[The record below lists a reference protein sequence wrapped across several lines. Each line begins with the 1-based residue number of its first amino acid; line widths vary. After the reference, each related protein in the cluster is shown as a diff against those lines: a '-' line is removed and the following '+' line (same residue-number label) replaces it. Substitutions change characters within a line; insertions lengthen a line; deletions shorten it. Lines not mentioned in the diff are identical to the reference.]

1 MGFAVSI
8 DGRVG
13 SPEQVTLKVT
23 DNGFVFGDSAYE
35 TLRTYG
41 GRPFELDRHL
51 LRLRRSIHLLGFT
64 LQTGN
69 DEIKARIDACLSFAG
84 NAESYL
90 RVIVSRGEGDMS
102 YRFERI
108 HEPTIVIYVKPLEP
122 QSEALYERGSSVVIV
137 SIRRNPIES
146 LNPAM
151 KASNLLNNA
160 LASREAYARGAF
172 EAILLNTRGEVA
184 EAAGSNVFMV
194 KGGRLLTPPLSAGI
208 LEGITRGITLEIAAA
223 TGVLYEE
230 RVLFPEDLRA
240 AAEVFLT
247 SSLKEIAPVTTLDGA
262 MVGDGKPGP
271 VTKALLAAYRARIG
285 ALGGFGVGSG
295 RAGLLRPPTTDPA
308 IRDPTSPSRS

>member
-13 SPEQVTLKVT
+13 SPEEVTLKVT

-51 LRLRRSIHLLGFT
+51 LRLRRTIGLLGFDVST
-64 LQTGN
+64 SD

-84 NAESYL
+84 NDESYL
-90 RVIVSRGEGDMS
+90 RVIVSRGVGDMS

-108 HEPTIVIYVKPLEP
+108 AAPTMAIYVKPLEP
-122 QSEALYERGSSVVIV
+122 QNDALYEKGAAAVIV
-137 SIRRNPIES
+137 SIRRNPIEA

-160 LASREAYARGAF
+160 LAAREAYAKGAF
-172 EAILLNTRGEVA
+172 EALLLNTRGEVA
-184 EAAGSNVFMV
+184 EAAGSNVFIV
-194 KGGRLLTPPLSAGI
+194 KGGLLLTPPLSAGI

-223 TGVLYEE
+223 TGVPWEE
-230 RVLFPEDLRA
+230 RVLHPEDLRDA
-240 AAEVFLT
+240 DEVFLT
-247 SSLKEIAPVTTLDGA
+247 SSLKEIAPVTTLDGEA
-262 MVGDGKPGP
+262 VSDGNPGP
-271 VTKALLAAYRARIG
+271 VTRALLAAYRARIG
-285 ALGGFGVGSG
+285 
-295 RAGLLRPPTTDPA
+295 T
-308 IRDPTSPSRS
+308 

>member
-13 SPEQVTLKVT
+13 SPEEVTLKIT

-51 LRLRRSIHLLGFT
+51 LRLRRTIGLLGFDLRT
-64 LQTGN
+64 SD

-90 RVIVSRGEGDMS
+90 RVIVSRGVGDMS

-108 HEPTIVIYVKPLEP
+108 GAPTLAIYVKPLEP
-122 QSEALYERGSSVVIV
+122 QSDALYEKGAAAVIV
-137 SIRRNPIES
+137 SIRRNPIEA

-160 LASREAYARGAF
+160 LAAREAYAKGAF
-172 EAILLNTRGEVA
+172 EALLLNTRGEVA

-208 LEGITRGITLEIAAA
+208 LEGITRGITLEVAAA
-223 TGVLYEE
+223 TGVACEE
-230 RVLFPEDLRA
+230 RVLYPDDLRA
-240 AAEVFLT
+240 ADEVFLT
-247 SSLKEIAPVTTLDGA
+247 SSLKEIAPVTALDGA
-262 MVGDGKPGP
+262 AVGGGNPGP
-271 VTKALLAAYRARIG
+271 VTRALLAAYRARIG
-285 ALGGFGVGSG
+285 
-295 RAGLLRPPTTDPA
+295 T
-308 IRDPTSPSRS
+308 

>member
-13 SPEQVTLKVT
+13 RPEEVTLKVT

-51 LRLRRSIHLLGFT
+51 RRLRRTIGLLEFDLPT
-64 LQTGN
+64 SD
-69 DEIKARIDACLSFAG
+69 DEIKARIDACLSFAS

-108 HEPTIVIYVKPLEP
+108 PAPTVAMYVRALEP
-122 QSEALYERGSSVVIV
+122 QDEALYEKGAAAIIAT
-137 SIRRNPIES
+137 IRRNPIEA

-151 KASNLLNNA
+151 KSSNLLNNA
-160 LASREAYARGAF
+160 LATREAYAKGAF

-194 KGGRLLTPPLSAGI
+194 KGGLLLTPPLSCGLLA
-208 LEGITRGITLEIAAA
+208 GITREITLEIAAA
-223 TGVLYEE
+223 TGVPHEE
-230 RVLFPEDLRA
+230 RVLYPEDLRA
-240 AAEVFLT
+240 ADEMFIT
-247 SSLKEIAPVTTLDGA
+247 SSLKELAPVVTLDGKPIA
-262 MVGDGKPGP
+262 DGKPGP
-271 VTKALLAAYRARIG
+271 ISKVLLKAYRARIG
-285 ALGGFGVGSG
+285 K
-295 RAGLLRPPTTDPA
+295 
-308 IRDPTSPSRS
+308 

>member
-13 SPEQVTLKVT
+13 SPEEVTLKVT

-51 LRLRRSIHLLGFT
+51 VRLRRTIGLLGFDLRT
-64 LQTGN
+64 SD

-90 RVIVSRGEGDMS
+90 RVIVSRGVGDMS

-108 HEPTIVIYVKPLEP
+108 AAPTMAIYVKPLEP
-122 QSEALYERGSSVVIV
+122 QSEALYEKGAAAVFV
-137 SIRRNPIES
+137 SIRRNPVEA

-160 LASREAYARGAF
+160 LAAREAYAKGAF
-172 EAILLNTRGEVA
+172 EALLLNTRGEVA

-194 KGGRLLTPPLSAGI
+194 KDGLLLTPPLSAGI
-208 LEGITRGITLEIAAA
+208 LEGITRGITLEIAAK
-223 TGVLYEE
+223 TGAPCEE
-230 RVLFPEDLRA
+230 RVLYPEDLRTA
-240 AAEVFLT
+240 DEAFLT

-262 MVGDGKPGP
+262 TVGDGRPGP
-271 VTKALLAAYRARIG
+271 VTRALLAAYRARI
-285 ALGGFGVGSG
+285 A
-295 RAGLLRPPTTDPA
+295 R
-308 IRDPTSPSRS
+308 

>member
-13 SPEQVTLKVT
+13 SPEEVTLKVT

-51 LRLRRSIHLLGFT
+51 RRLRRSITLLGFELPT
-64 LQTGN
+64 SD

-90 RVIVSRGEGDMS
+90 RVIVSRGVGDMS

-108 HEPTIVIYVKPLEP
+108 PEPTIAMYVKPLEP
-122 QSEALYERGSSVVIV
+122 NNEGLYEKGAAAVIV
-137 SIRRNPIES
+137 SIRRNPVEA
-146 LNPAM
+146 LNPAI

-160 LASREAYARGAF
+160 LATREAYAKGAF

-184 EAAGSNVFMV
+184 EGAGSNVFIV
-194 KGGRLLTPPLSAGI
+194 KGGRLLTPPLSCGLLA
-208 LEGITRGITLEIAAA
+208 GITRELVLEIAAA
-223 TGVLYEE
+223 TGVPFEE
-230 RVLFPEDLRA
+230 RVLSADDLTTA
-240 AAEVFLT
+240 DELFIT
-247 SSLKEIAPVTTLDGA
+247 STLKELAPMVTLDGA
-262 MVGDGKPGP
+262 PIGSGVPGP
-271 VTKALLAAYRARIG
+271 VTKALLKAYRARI
-285 ALGGFGVGSG
+285 
-295 RAGLLRPPTTDPA
+295 
-308 IRDPTSPSRS
+308 

>member
-8 DGRVG
+8 NGRVG
-13 SPEQVTLKVT
+13 SPEEVTLKVT

-51 LRLRRSIHLLGFT
+51 RRLRRTIGLLGFDLST
-64 LQTGN
+64 SD

-84 NAESYL
+84 NDESYL
-90 RVIVSRGEGDMS
+90 RVIVSRGVGDMS

-108 HEPTIVIYVKPLEP
+108 PSPTVAMYVKPLEP
-122 QSEALYERGSSVVIV
+122 LSEALYEKGSPVVIV
-137 SIRRNPIES
+137 SIRRNPIEA

-160 LASREAYARGAF
+160 LASREAQAKGAF

-194 KGGRLLTPPLSAGI
+194 KNGLLLTPPLSCGI
-208 LEGITRGITLEIAAA
+208 LEGITREITLEIAADA
-223 TGVLYEE
+223 GVSHEE
-230 RVLFPEDLRA
+230 RVLHPRDLRNA
-240 AAEVFLT
+240 DEMFLT
-247 SSLKEIAPVTTLDGA
+247 SSLKEIAPVTALDGA
-262 MVGDGKPGP
+262 PVGNGQPGR
-271 VTKALLAAYRARIG
+271 VTRALLAAYRARIG
-285 ALGGFGVGSG
+285 
-295 RAGLLRPPTTDPA
+295 R
-308 IRDPTSPSRS
+308 

>member
-13 SPEQVTLKVT
+13 SPEEVTLKVT

-51 LRLRRSIHLLGFT
+51 LRLRRSIGLLGFD
-64 LQTGN
+64 LKIS
-69 DEIKARIDACLSFAG
+69 DHEIKARIDACLSFAA

-90 RVIVSRGEGDMS
+90 RVIVSRGVGDMS

-108 HEPTIVIYVKPLEP
+108 PSPTVAIYVKPLEP
-122 QSEALYERGSSVVIV
+122 PDESLYEKGASAVIV
-137 SIRRNPIES
+137 SIRRNPIEA

-160 LASREAYARGAF
+160 LAAREAYAKGAF

-184 EAAGSNVFMV
+184 EAAGSNVFAV
-194 KGGRLLTPPLSAGI
+194 RSGLLLTPPLSCGI
-208 LEGITRGITLEIAAA
+208 LAGITREIALEIAAA
-223 TGVLYEE
+223 TGVPHEE
-230 RVLFPEDLRA
+230 RILYPEDLRTA
-240 AAEVFLT
+240 DELFIS
-247 SSLKEIAPVTTLDGA
+247 SSLKEIAPVTTLDGVT
-262 MVGDGKPGP
+262 VGDGRPGP
-271 VTKALLAAYRARIG
+271 VTNALLKAYRDRIK
-285 ALGGFGVGSG
+285 
-295 RAGLLRPPTTDPA
+295 R
-308 IRDPTSPSRS
+308 